1 MNQNDNFTSLGSSS
15 YSFYLNLVVLK
26 DAPLSTMSKHG
37 HIYEEE
43 EQMVANIPQSIPEDK
58 EDKADNDG
66 FPSKSTTVAFL
77 RSLTKSSRAVKSA
90 SSAVGNV
97 AAAFV
102 AKNTMLSR
110 AMSALTKAIPE
121 LISATDLDLSI
132 GKRFQQGPVI
142 VLQVNLKSTA
152 LPRYIEEIKGH
163 SAAEDYRI
171 AVKTLKL
178 LGATKTLGCLERE
191 ILPDVRR
198 GLMEKYSD
206 ELVRIIKEKDS
217 SQYLDVECIPLEEA
231 EEARWL
237 FTFMEFQT
245 QMK

>member
-1 MNQNDNFTSLGSSS
+1 MNEHDNVTSLGSSS

-37 HIYEEE
+37 TNYYEEE
-43 EQMVANIPQSIPEDK
+43 KEIVDLPQSIPEENDNE
-58 EDKADNDG
+58 EDDG
-66 FPSKSTTVAFL
+66 FPSKKTTLSLL

-90 SSAVGNV
+90 TSSVGNV

-110 AMSALTKAIPE
+110 ATSALDKAIPE
-121 LISATDLDLSI
+121 LISSTDLDLTI

-142 VLQVNLKSTA
+142 VLQVSLKSTA
-152 LPRYIEEIKGH
+152 LPKYIEEIKGKN
-163 SAAEDYRI
+163 AAEDYRT

-178 LGATKTLGCLERE
+178 LGATKTLGSLEKE
-191 ILPDVRR
+191 ILPEVRR
-198 GLMEKYSD
+198 GLMEKYSND
-206 ELVRIIKEKDS
+206 LVRIIKEKES
-217 SQYLDVECIPLEEA
+217 SQYLDVECIPLEES